1 MKKKPVKN
9 KTKQIYIIT
18 HYNKSSLNVCNK
30 QPNQIKSIDTLKIYH
45 IDKIK
50 ITLKNIKLFIF
61 QILTSIILDKEKKN
75 K

>member
-50 ITLKNIKLFIF
+50 ITLKKHKIIHL
-61 QILTSIILDKEKKN
+61 SITH
-75 K
+75 